1 MSETLLLFRADNAAD
16 DLQVVHLGVLG
27 AEQHAVL
34 FLGVANIIKNIAG
47 DTLTGREDRDARR
60 IAHDK
65 LCADASDRLLE
76 RHGLLVRVER
86 LLRAGNHLRR
96 DVLLPH
102 ERRLVALVAAANV
115 RESGYQT
122 FEVAFTVAHRNI
134 GEQIAEIAELGLN
147 IVKVAQNV
155 VHLDARQT
163 NIQRVYRQLGR
174 VEVVH
179 GVAVDQL
186 AAVGVVVTEG
196 VDLLAGVGRQVNDF
210 SENLLAVQCKVL
222 ARNIQADHQQV
233 RTRSRLR
240 QVDDLANVLRVH
252 RRTAQQKAGLRERAA
267 RLVHGNGC

>member
-27 AEQHAVL
+27 AEQHTVL

-47 DTLTGREDRDARR
+47 DTLTGREDRDAGR

-65 LCADASDRLLE
+65 LRADASDRLLE

-86 LLRAGNHLRR
+86 LLRAGDHLRR

-122 FEVAFTVAHRNI
+122 FEVALTVAHRNI

-147 IVKVAQNV
+147 IVKIAQNV
-155 VHLDARQT
+155 VHLDAGQT
-163 NIQRVYRQLGR
+163 NVQRVHGQLGR
-174 VEVVH
+174 VEIVH

-186 AAVGVVVTEG
+186 AAVGVVIAER

-210 SENLLAVQCKVL
+210 SENLFSVQCKVL
-222 ARNIQADHQQV
+222 ALITLYPTRCRICKRYLEIQNSWKMLMDIVFFIIEKTFYTCLQ
-233 RTRSRLR
+233 
-240 QVDDLANVLRVH
+240 DD
-252 RRTAQQKAGLRERAA
+252 AGIGRI
-267 RLVHGNGC
+267 G

>member
-1 MSETLLLFRADNAAD
+1 MKRSFYSGLTTPRMTCRLFTSGSSVPSSM
-16 DLQVVHLGVLG
+16 QFF
-27 AEQHAVL
+27 

-147 IVKVAQNV
+147 IVKSRAEC
-155 VHLDARQT
+155 RT
-163 NIQRVYRQLGR
+163 PRCPP
-174 VEVVH
+174 
-179 GVAVDQL
+179 DQHPACL
-186 AAVGVVVTEG
+186 PPAW
-196 VDLLAGVGRQVNDF
+196 
-210 SENLLAVQCKVL
+210 SC
-222 ARNIQADHQQV
+222 
-233 RTRSRLR
+233 RSRIR
-240 QVDDLANVLRVH
+240 C
-252 RRTAQQKAGLRERAA
+252 RR
-267 RLVHGNGC
+267 